1 MMMSR
6 RTVLALLPLTVFALV
21 ILAAVPVD
29 AEELRDGHLTLLT
42 DMGQELLHTGRVLFI
57 GDRFIDEDNRM
68 YEVHEVRERQAYA
81 RYIGRVDLS
90 RAVQESELLALTHA
104 QELVVS
110 GVSETDSVDVGIY
123 HTHSAESYI
132 PTSGTDSKDGDGDIL
147 AVGET
152 LAEELENTRL
162 EVEHDPTVHDPH
174 DAAAYVRSRRTAVQL
189 LQRSPQALF
198 DVHRDT
204 GPREGYTTQING
216 EDVARVLLVV
226 GRGNPNMN
234 ANLSFAK
241 ALKASADEEYP
252 GLVKGI
258 LLGRGDYNQDLGPR
272 VLLLEVGSA
281 ENSLEEA
288 ERGVAHLASVVP
300 AVVPGGGE
308 EETGPSALW
317 LLLLVLVGGAL
328 FLVVSSGSWDEAR
341 ARLGQFIPW
350 DTGGRAR

>member
-1 MMMSR
+1 MIMSR
-6 RTVLALLPLTVFALV
+6 RTAVLALLIAVFALASV
-21 ILAAVPVD
+21 ASGAC
-29 AEELRDGHLTLLT
+29 AEELRDGYLTLLT
-42 DMGQELLHTGRVLFI
+42 DMGQELLQTGRVLFV
-57 GDRFIDEDNRM
+57 GDRFINEDNRM

-90 RAVQESELLALTHA
+90 RAVEQLELLELTST
-104 QELVVS
+104 QDLMVS
-110 GVSETDSVDVGIY
+110 GVTEGDSVDVGIY

-132 PTSGTDSKDGDGDIL
+132 PTSGTDSQDGDGDIL

-162 EVEHDPTVHDPH
+162 RVEHDDTVHDPH

-189 LQRSPQALF
+189 LQRDPQALF
-198 DVHRDT
+198 DVHRDM
-204 GPREGYTTQING
+204 GPREGYTTDIEG
-216 EDVARVLLVV
+216 ENVARVLLVV

-241 ALKASADEEYP
+241 SLKAAADEEYP
-252 GLVKGI
+252 GLIKGI

-281 ENSLEEA
+281 ESSLEEA
-288 ERGVAHLASVVP
+288 ERGVARLAGVIP

-317 LLLLVLVGGAL
+317 LLLLVLLGGAL
-328 FLVVSSGSWDEAR
+328 FLVISSGSWEEAR
-341 ARLGQFIPW
+341 ARLGQYIPW

>member
-1 MMMSR
+1 MTMSWQTGF
-6 RTVLALLPLTVFALV
+6 TVLSIVV
-21 ILAAVPVD
+21 IVLAMLASPVR
-29 AEELRDGHLTLLT
+29 AEELGDGYLTLLT
-42 DMGQELLHTGRVLFI
+42 DMGQELLQTGRVLHV
-57 GDRFIDEDNRM
+57 GDRFINEDNRM

-90 RAVQESELLALTHA
+90 RAVEQLEFLELTSA
-104 QELVVS
+104 QDLMVS
-110 GVSETDSVDVGIY
+110 RVSEADSVDVGIY

-132 PTSGTDSKDGDGDIL
+132 PTSGTDSKEGDGDVL

-152 LAEELENTRL
+152 LAEELENTHLR
-162 EVEHDPTVHDPH
+162 VEHDPTVHDPH

-189 LQRSPQALF
+189 LQRDPQALF

-204 GPREGYTTQING
+204 GPREGYTAEIYG
-216 EDVARVLLVV
+216 EDVARILLVV

-241 ALKASADEEYP
+241 SLKAAADEEYP

-272 VLLLEVGSA
+272 VLLLEVGSVK
-281 ENSLEEA
+281 NSLEEA
-288 ERGVAHLASVVP
+288 ERGVSRLASVVP

-317 LLLLVLVGGAL
+317 LLLLVLLGGAL
-328 FLVVSSGSWDEAR
+328 FLVISSGSWEEAR
-341 ARLGQFIPW
+341 ARLGQYIPW